1 MIYDILIIIAC
12 IFTFSSSIV
21 YLLAHLK
28 KIKIQNIARLLL
40 FIAILIIVF
49 FCGNLISLI
58 INHNFNYSYVFF
70 NTSKSL
76 PFSLLLSSFY
86 AGQEGSFLLWLFL
99 ISLIAI
105 IAFPK
110 IKNLEYENI
119 AYSIVSI
126 VIFFFLLFIYFKNP
140 FTLLSE
146 VRPDDY
152 LNLLKRFPNGYGIN
166 PVLENIWMIIH
177 PPILFIG
184 YSTVLI
190 TFILAMSAL
199 VKNDYINWIKLAIPW
214 TIFSNIFLGLG
225 IILGGL
231 WSYETLGWGGYWAW
245 DPVENSSLIP
255 WIIIIGL
262 SHSLLVQKRT
272 GGLIKTNLILSFSA
286 FILVIYST
294 FLTRSGILSDFSVHT
309 FEKSENTTSIL
320 IIIFIGFLLALSVIL
335 FFIRYSFLSKLK
347 NKFNYATK
355 EYFISLGIT
364 TLLLSAFIIFI
375 GTNLPIIQQTFSLK
389 PKKLETYF
397 YTNWNL
403 PIMFL
408 ASSLLFISILL
419 NWKKASRLRNIKI
432 IVSFLIISFVV
443 LIISLVVNNLF
454 LANILLI
461 TVSIIAF
468 ISNTYYFLRKLV
480 GFYQIGSYLSHIGF
494 SLLIIGAI
502 LSGVYSEQHIIELK
516 QNEVKDTLGF
526 NIEYVG
532 SELIQDKRDDLD
544 NYKFN
549 IVLNEKNNEKKFNL
563 NPKYK
568 LFPQKKQ
575 QAFEPA
581 IASTIFRDIYISPF
595 MLNKQYDI
603 PFIKLYKDE
612 TQIISIDS
620 NYTITFKDII
630 FHKNSTMA
638 DIASFIG
645 FVLEFHN
652 TKENAKLVDTV
663 YVKIDLQTGELEEF
677 IYNLPSTDIKLIIN
691 QFKMR
696 SEKTPSYIN
705 IGLAFFKD
713 FPLKSKELLTIEL
726 SIKPYIIMVWFGSF
740 CIILG
745 FFFSIFRHFRNH
757 TT

>member
-12 IFTFSSSIV
+12 LLSFSASIV
-21 YLLAHLK
+21 YLLTHLN
-28 KIKIQNIARLLL
+28 KIKIQNLGRFLL
-40 FIAILIIVF
+40 FVTILIIVF

-86 AGQEGSFLLWLFL
+86 AGQEGSFLLWLFF

-110 IKNLEYENI
+110 IKKLEYENI
-119 AYSIVSI
+119 AYSILSV

-190 TFILAMSAL
+190 PFILAISAL

-255 WIIIIGL
+255 WIITICL

-272 GGLIKTNLILSFSA
+272 GGLIKTNLILSFSG
-286 FILVIYST
+286 FIFVIYST

-320 IIIFIGFLLALSVIL
+320 IIIFIGLLLVLSLIL
-335 FFIRYSFLSKLK
+335 FSLKYSFLSKLR
-347 NKFNYATK
+347 NKFNYTTK

-364 TLLLSAFIIFI
+364 TLLLSAFIIFV
-375 GTNLPIIQQTFSLK
+375 GTNLPIIHQTFSLK
-389 PKKLETYF
+389 PKKLETSF

-403 PIMFL
+403 PIIFL

-419 NWKKASRLRNIKI
+419 NWKKASRQTNIKI
-432 IVSFLIISFVV
+432 IVSFLIFSFIV
-443 LIISLVVNNLF
+443 LVISLIVNNLF
-454 LANILLI
+454 LANILLF
-461 TVSIIAF
+461 TVAIIAF

-502 LSGVYSEQHIIELK
+502 LSGVYSEKHIIELN

-526 NIEYVG
+526 NFEYLG
-532 SELIQDKRDDLD
+532 SELIQDNREDLD

-549 IVLNEKNNEKKFNL
+549 IVLNEKNSEKKFNL

-595 MLNKQYDI
+595 MLNKQYQI
-603 PFIKLYKDE
+603 PFTKLYKE
-612 TQIISIDS
+612 KTQILPIDS
-620 NYTITFKDII
+620 NYSITLKEII
-630 FHKNSTMA
+630 FHQNNSTA
-638 DIASFIG
+638 EIPSIIG
-645 FVLEFHN
+645 FVFEFHN
-652 TKENAKLVDTV
+652 LKENTKLIDTA
-663 YVKIDLQTGELEEF
+663 YTKIDLQTGELEEL
-677 IYNLPSTDIKLIIN
+677 IYNLPLTDIKIIIN

-696 SEKTPSYIN
+696 TENTPSYIN
-705 IGLAFFKD
+705 IGFAFSKD
-713 FPLKSKELLTIEL
+713 FPLKANEVLTIEL
-726 SIKPYIIMVWFGSF
+726 SIKPYIVMVWLGGF

-745 FFFSIFRHFRNH
+745 FFFSIFRHFRNRI
-757 TT
+757 T